1 MSIEGQAEASTALS
15 VVADLISHGPEYLV
29 NAVPARTPVFPGPG
43 HAPDDV
49 VPDDVVG
56 AAADEDVDDVEVD
69 ELLGAEVAVA
79 GADAFDELD
88 VELLV
93 LDRHDGLG
101 CLHHP

>member
-49 VPDDVVG
+49 VLDDVVG
-56 AAADEDVDDVEVD
+56 AAANEDVDDVEVD